1 MDGFRILRCFSDWFD
16 SGTFQLILHIYMSSS
31 DEIRKL
37 STLVL
42 RQRKA
47 RLFQQLRQA
56 CPPLIRGSL
65 AERFLTCGRPKCSCH
80 QGSKHG
86 PFYYLNRCL
95 PKGRMSSLLLKSPEQ
110 VAQARQAV
118 AAFASVADILDQLS
132 WINLELLRRKEQLN
146 PQDAP

>member
-1 MDGFRILRCFSDWFD
+1 
-16 SGTFQLILHIYMSSS
+16 MSST
-31 DEIRKL
+31 DELRKL

-47 RLFQQLRQA
+47 RLLQQLPQA

-65 AERFLTCGRPKCSCH
+65 LERWLTCGRSQCACH
-80 QGSKHG
+80 QGRKHG

-110 VAQARQAV
+110 IAQARQAV
-118 AAFASVADILDQLS
+118 DAFGQVTALLDQLS
-132 WINLELLRRKEQLN
+132 WINRELLRRQEPLN
-146 PQDAP
+146 PQAQP

>member
-1 MDGFRILRCFSDWFD
+1 
-16 SGTFQLILHIYMSSS
+16 MSSS

-56 CPPLIRGSL
+56 CPPLIRASL
-65 AERFLTCGRPKCSCH
+65 VERFLTCGRPKCSCH

-110 VAQARQAV
+110 IAQARKAV
-118 AAFASVADILDQLS
+118 AAFASVADLMDQLS
-132 WINLELLRRKEQLN
+132 WINLELLRRQEPLN
-146 PQDAP
+146 PQDTP

>member
-1 MDGFRILRCFSDWFD
+1 
-16 SGTFQLILHIYMSSS
+16 MSSI

-47 RLFQQLRQA
+47 RLCQQLHQA

-65 AERFLTCGRPKCSCH
+65 AERFLTCGRPQCSCH
-80 QGSKHG
+80 QGNKHG

-95 PKGRMSSLLLKSPEQ
+95 PQGRMSSLLLKSPEQ
-110 VAQARQAV
+110 IAHARQAV
-118 AAFASVADILDQLS
+118 AAFTGVAELLDQLS
-132 WINLELLRRKEQLN
+132 WINLELLRRQEPLS
-146 PQDAP
+146 PQDPP

>member
-1 MDGFRILRCFSDWFD
+1 
-16 SGTFQLILHIYMSSS
+16 MSSS
-31 DEIRKL
+31 DEIPKL

-56 CPPLIRGSL
+56 CPPIIRGSL

-80 QGSKHG
+80 LGSKHG

-110 VAQARQAV
+110 IAQARQAV
-118 AAFASVADILDQLS
+118 AAFASVVDILDQLS

-146 PQDAP
+146 PQDTP